1 VREEYVYAN
10 ANLTAP
16 SVFRHIRKH
25 AVAVWFIHCRMLQGI
40 SLIKSN
46 SSKGLKIETPF
57 VGQQFQ
63 LTLSTFLRFVGL
75 GRFYPVPNSGTAHM
89 PARRTSLT
97 TQPRA
102 TRPPCSP
109 PLSSLRRR
117 FASSPPPPSLSA
129 ATPGSSS
136 PPPPRPAAS
145 SSVGAAP
152 RREARPGRRRD
163 VGWGEPT
170 LLNVSAPGTVA
181 SGGGEVVAVYVVR
194 PAAGKSRRSASA
206 GGN

>member
-1 VREEYVYAN
+1 LVLNSSRN
-10 ANLTAP
+10 
-16 SVFRHIRKH
+16 
-25 AVAVWFIHCRMLQGI
+25 
-40 SLIKSN
+40 SN
-46 SSKGLKIETPF
+46 SDLYFEVDPICRT
-57 VGQQFQ
+57 
-63 LTLSTFLRFVGL
+63 TLSTFLRFVGL
-75 GRFYPVPNSGTAHM
+75 GRFYPVPNSGTTHM

-102 TRPPCSP
+102 ARPPCSP

-129 ATPGSSS
+129 AMPGSQPST
-136 PPPPRPAAS
+136 AAACGLILR
-145 SSVGAAP
+145 GAAP

-170 LLNVSAPGTVA
+170 LPNVSAPRTVA